1 MFITSSFG
9 SNQYCAYYRATPG
22 SSMQHT
28 YTQSMYGVDAF
39 SSNSRR
45 RDASCAR
52 FLNSCKPMRASW
64 AISLSGAQI
73 GVNQILPIQRHC
85 CSRNVNTNA
94 HSCCVH
100 TRYFRAQ
107 ERVHGWNEHSLQYD
121 GDAWQFVLFAS
132 LFSLAGWA
140 RPWGGES
147 NGLFTEGD
155 APIEGEEIKQHFQAT
170 THYECWKYWEL

>member
-64 AISLSGAQI
+64 AISLSSAQI
-73 GVNQILPIQRHC
+73 GVNQILLIQRHC
-85 CSRNVNTNA
+85 CSSNANTNA

-100 TRYFRAQ
+100 TGYFHAQ

-121 GDAWQFVLFAS
+121 GDALQFVLFA
-132 LFSLAGWA
+132 LLLSLAGWA

-155 APIEGEEIKQHFQAT
+155 API
-170 THYECWKYWEL
+170 